1 MSDDPSAGPRKGG
14 GGLLLNM
21 ARRLRG
27 TAQAPLA
34 GEVSSFGLTGPDTL
48 IARGELKA
56 MIERKRR
63 NDFVRKREFDAL
75 RRLRREGPTAVG
87 PATLEPSSML
97 DDSVLPWLSEARRR
111 AEQEVRAKID
121 AIERQMSAEAL
132 PGAPRPGDWEGRQTE
147 PPPLPPRRPA
157 GRPAGRRRFESTTLV
172 PDPWPALPERAAA
185 EGATGREPGLEAAA
199 FAFARGAV
207 EAAEQALRAR
217 IAPGAAQAE
226 EPEAW
231 RALADLLRALGRGP
245 AFDALVLEFQ
255 ARFAGPPPRW
265 QRPQPLIPAEGWLRL
280 DGVQQAP
287 LAERLAQPEL
297 LALRRGTLLLDC
309 RELQR
314 IEPAAAAELL
324 HWVLQRRAAGCQLRI
339 EQPHRLIVPLLQ
351 AIGLPAHAALQL
363 RED

>member
-1 MSDDPSAGPRKGG
+1 MSEDPAARLRKPRAG
-14 GGLLLNM
+14 LFVEV
-21 ARRLRG
+21 ARRLRAG
-27 TAQAPLA
+27 PPPAPIDA
-34 GEVSSFGLTGPDTL
+34 ASSFGLTGPDTL

-75 RRLRREGPTAVG
+75 RRLRREGPTVVG

-97 DDSVLPWLSEARRR
+97 DDSVLPGLSEARRR
-111 AEQEVRAKID
+111 AEQDVRAKID
-121 AIERQMSAEAL
+121 AIEREMSTEAL
-132 PGAPRPGDWEGRQTE
+132 PGSTRPGEAAAAE
-147 PPPLPPRRPA
+147 PPAPVPSAR
-157 GRPAGRRRFESTTLV
+157 AGRRRFEGSTLL
-172 PDPWPALPERAAA
+172 PDPWPALPEPPAHA
-185 EGATGREPGLEAAA
+185 GVHEPGLEAAA

-217 IAPGAAQAE
+217 IAPGAAQAA

-231 RALADLLRALGRGP
+231 RALADLLRAVGRAP
-245 AFDALVLEFQ
+245 AFEALVRDFQ
-255 ARFAGPPPRW
+255 DRFGDAVPRW
-265 QRPQPLIPAEGWLRL
+265 VRPQPPIAAEGLLRL
-280 DGVQQAP
+280 DGVLQAP
-287 LAERLAQPEL
+287 LAARLAQPEL
-297 LALRRGTLLLDC
+297 LALRCGTLVLDC

-351 AIGLPAHAALQL
+351 AIGLPAHAALQP